1 MIDLTTTTIIN
12 GAGDARQ
19 VAEALLALGHTSV
32 DAETIDHY
40 GIRGARCWGW
50 DEERVL
56 QAIRTEMQRAMR
68 DRAVAMFE

>member
-19 VAEALLALGHTSV
+19 VAEALLALGQTYC
-32 DAETIDHY
+32 DARTIAHY
-40 GIRGARCWGW
+40 RIRGARCWGW

-68 DRAVAMFE
+68 DRALSMFD